1 MSVKGL
7 ALFYV
12 MASGKSVAKLAKLA
26 KPFIYNGYDVAKVL
40 QRSCKGV
47 AKVLQRCCRWV
58 VYGLTF
64 QISEKW
70 FFNKKR
76 KFKNTANVCRFLHA
90 FICKG
95 FRFCGRSAWSLIGG
109 GSFASCVLFG
119 LKLRLIKNKNALTRS
134 MVRAGETMQQG

>member
-70 FFNKKR
+70 F
-76 KFKNTANVCRFLHA
+76 
-90 FICKG
+90 
-95 FRFCGRSAWSLIGG
+95 
-109 GSFASCVLFG
+109 
-119 LKLRLIKNKNALTRS
+119 LIKNENSKIRPMCAVFCMPLFARVS
-134 MVRAGETMQQG
+134 GFAAGRLGR